1 MDSNFSEI
9 HENQT
14 IDLNP
19 SASYSGQGVGKG
31 PASINSLENDKNSPK
46 LITLN

>member
-31 PASINSLENDKNSPK
+31 AASIHSLDNDRSAPK